1 MLSSPLA
8 ATLMSS
14 PEANPEIP
22 ETPVKPAAPAKPEA
36 KPSLLETIREG
47 SGGYKKM
54 LPFLKKYR
62 VRFFLGIAA
71 GAGAAA
77 LTGGQAQV
85 LRYIT
90 HHTFRESSEAASQ
103 SIKDTIWLCSL
114 LPAIIIA
121 RSICDYFENYCM
133 TWVSLRVLHDI
144 RVKLFNHILNQS
156 LDFFNKS
163 KIGSLI
169 SRVSND
175 TRSAQLAI
183 TAVTDDIVTQPLTVV
198 SIIFVMLKNDWR
210 FTLYS
215 LCLFPLCLVPITI
228 YGRKVRRT
236 GKQDEAR
243 NAQLVVIMHE
253 AFTGV
258 RVVKS
263 LTREGYEEER
273 FASSSQQM
281 VANGM
286 RVRKAMQMVGP
297 MIESMSAVGVGMGLV
312 YVYYSHM
319 EVSKFVTLLG
329 CLVMLYNPV
338 KRLSKI
344 HVTIQK
350 ALSATTRIF
359 EMLDVQSSVKDAPD
373 ARPLAKVR
381 GEIRFEDV
389 RFKYQGG
396 RAAALRGVTLHVEP
410 GKQYA
415 LVGPSGSGKSTML
428 SLILRFYDVTK
439 GQILVDGH
447 DLRTVTQKSLREN
460 ISIVTQETF
469 LFHESIFTNI
479 LYGRLDATKEEVYEA
494 ARQAYAHDFI
504 LAQPNGY
511 NTVIGD
517 KGCMLSGGQQQRLAI
532 ARALLKNAPILLL
545 DEATSALDSESEKQI
560 QLALERLAIGRT
572 VIAIA
577 HRLSTIL
584 KADQIVVMDRGQ
596 IKEIGS
602 HHELIEQ
609 SGHYRRLYD
618 LQFHRHHEVEEAFE
632 VVPVIA
638 S

>member
-8 ATLMSS
+8 ETPMSS
-14 PEANPEIP
+14 PEVNTEI
-22 ETPVKPAAPAKPEA
+22 PVKPMAPAKPEA
-36 KPSLLETIREG
+36 KPSLLETIRES
-47 SGGYKKM
+47 SGGYKRM

-90 HHTFRESSEAASQ
+90 HHTFRESSEATAQ
-103 SIKDTIWLCSL
+103 SLKDMIWLCSL

-156 LDFFNKS
+156 LDFFNKA

-183 TAVTDDIVTQPLTVV
+183 TAVTDDVVTQPLTVI

-228 YGRKVRRT
+228 YGRKVRRS

-273 FASSSQQM
+273 FSSSSRQM
-281 VANGM
+281 VAMGM

-359 EMLDVQSSVKDAPD
+359 EMLDTEATVKDAPD
-373 ARPLAKVR
+373 ARPLAKAR
-381 GEIRFEDV
+381 GDIRFENV

-396 RAAALRGVTLHVEP
+396 RTAALRGVTLHIEP

-428 SLILRFYDVTK
+428 SLILRFYDVSK

-447 DLRTVTQKSLREN
+447 DLRSVTQKSLREN
-460 ISIVTQETF
+460 ISIVTQDTF
-469 LFHESIFTNI
+469 LFHESIYTNI
-479 LYGRLDATKEEVYEA
+479 LYGKLDATKEEVHKA

-504 LAQPNGY
+504 LEQAQGY
-511 NTVIGD
+511 DTVIGD
-517 KGCMLSGGQQQRLAI
+517 KGCMLSGGQQQRLSI

-545 DEATSALDSESEKQI
+545 DEATSALDAESEKQI
-560 QLALERLAIGRT
+560 QLALEQLAAGRT
-572 VIAIA
+572 TIAIA

-584 KADQIVVMDRGQ
+584 KADQIVVMDQGQ
-596 IKEIGS
+596 IKDIGT
-602 HHELIEQ
+602 HHELYER
-609 SGHYRRLYD
+609 SPHYRRVYD
-618 LQFHRHHEVEEAFE
+618 LQFHRHEQAEDTFE